1 MTEYDSPWKEA
12 LDILFEDFML
22 LCFPTIHE
30 QIDWSVPP
38 EMLDKEL
45 QQIAPASDVGL
56 RVVDKL
62 VEVKL
67 LSGVLEWL
75 LIHIE
80 VQNQR
85 TKHFVERIFSCFCRI
100 RDKYDKPLVS
110 LAVLG
115 DESLTWRPNRFSLE
129 TMGCKVDFVF
139 PIVKLADFRTQLEQL
154 EISRNPFACIIV
166 AHLQSFATKGQ
177 PRDRLQWKV
186 RIVKGLYEQGWTA
199 DRVRHIFRVID
210 WIIDLPVELQKEF
223 RVNLNTIEEEK
234 KMPYVT
240 SVERLAREEGIEQ
253 GIEQGIEKGIEQGI
267 EKGVVIG
274 QIQLLAQL
282 LGANTPS
289 LTELQEK
296 SLPELKTMQGGL
308 NRKFNDQS

>member
-1 MTEYDSPWKEA
+1 M
-12 LDILFEDFML
+12 
-22 LCFPTIHE
+22 FPCNSRT
-30 QIDWSVPP
+30 DRLVGSA

-45 QQIAPASDVGL
+45 QQIAPESEVGL

-85 TKHFVERIFSCFCRI
+85 TQGFVERIFSCFCRI

-115 DESLTWRPNRFSLE
+115 DESPTWRPNRFSLD
-129 TMGCKVDFVF
+129 TLGCKVDFVF

-154 EISRNPFACIIV
+154 ENSGNPFACIIV
-166 AHLQSFATKGQ
+166 AHLQSIATKGL
-177 PRDRLQWKV
+177 PPDRLRWKV
-186 RIVKGLYEQGWTA
+186 RIVRGLYERGWTA
-199 DRVRHIFRVID
+199 DRVRQVFRVID

-223 RVNLNTIEEEK
+223 GMNLNAIEEEK
-234 KMPYVT
+234 SMPYVT

-267 EKGVVIG
+267 EQGIEKGVVLG

-282 LGANTPS
+282 LGADVPS
-289 LTELQEK
+289 LSELQDR
-296 SLPELKTMQGGL
+296 SLPGLETLLDDL
-308 NRKFNDQS
+308 NRKFKSRN